1 MMSTTTER
9 NKHERTCVGCGE
21 KAAPEA
27 FVRLVLAPDGAS
39 VAFDVS
45 GGSFGRGAHV
55 HPREA
60 CLALACK
67 GGLSRAF
74 RTSVV
79 AKAADLHHELVL
91 ALDRRAQ
98 GLLVGARRAG
108 YLVFGSDG
116 ASEALAKGAFLAVV
130 ARDAA
135 AAADRNE
142 VRRAI
147 AEGRAVA
154 FMTKESLGN
163 LFGREEVAV
172 LAVTHAGIA
181 KTLSSCIRTA
191 DSAGRP
197 ESTRAIVS
205 GSEDA

>member
-1 MMSTTTER
+1 MMSTVTER

-21 KAAPEA
+21 KAAADA

-39 VAFDVS
+39 VAMDVS
-45 GGSFGRGAHV
+45 GSSFGRGAHV
-55 HPREA
+55 HPSEA

-79 AKAADLHHELVL
+79 AKASDLRRELVL

-108 YLVFGSDG
+108 YLVFGADG
-116 ASEALAKGAFLAVV
+116 VCEALAKGAPLAVV

-147 AEGRAVA
+147 ADGRAVA
-154 FMTKESLGN
+154 FMTKESLGS

-191 DSAGRP
+191 DSAGRS